1 MIDEKYYVSQKG
13 CKYILSPKRGKWT
26 TINPEFASTL
36 TAVGQSNWI
45 GSFISDNIDHI
56 ERGSKTRD
64 TTKVIM
70 KNGDSYY
77 VE

>member
-56 ERGSKTRD
+56 ERDSKT
-64 TTKVIM
+64 K
-70 KNGDSYY
+70 GDAHKSYN
-77 VE
+77 EEWRCLLC